1 MITTGL
7 ISECGA
13 RENVQLDWTGSPG
26 SRDGSEQDKRSLE
39 TQLRVERWGML

>member
-13 RENVQLDWTGSPG
+13 GENVQLDWTGSSA
-26 SRDGSEQDKRSLE
+26 SRDGNKQDRCSLE
-39 TQLRVERWGML
+39 IPLRVERRGML